1 MKSTITI
8 VHITPHLGGGVGTS
22 LAHFIDQ
29 SKEVGVNNLVFCL
42 DWCQNR
48 IQNSGFG
55 ENLTQGQ
62 FWKSRNLLNF
72 EILNCDCVL
81 IHYWNHPLLS
91 VFLSN
96 FVSIKNKSII
106 WCHNSGMAEPHIN
119 PNFLT
124 EIADTIVFT
133 SKSSALASNFEFL
146 SSAGSGVPLIVPTVR
161 DLRSFFNIGST
172 HKVSTLSPK
181 LLYVGSVSKS
191 KMHPDAALIFSQL
204 SLRGLQVRVVGGP
217 DHVELANEVESLG
230 GKIEISGHVDN
241 VIDFYSES
249 DLFIYPLR
257 ADHYGTGEQV
267 ILEALAS
274 GLPVV
279 AFNNPAEAAILK
291 EFKNL
296 KLANSASEFIE
307 IALNLTT
314 SSHKLLESSRQTY
327 LSASS
332 IYGSSQMT
340 CELLEIIN
348 CAIRSS
354 KGNFKYSK
362 QIGTIDNLLAIYAR
376 ASFFDLSTFEQIL
389 NQPRDGV
396 ELILS
401 KIEEELENSS
411 SIQRWQASSKSTPE
425 HYSKYFPGSK
435 EMGQLAKELR
445 DWRQ

>member
-22 LAHFIDQ
+22 LAQFIDQ

-48 IQNSGFG
+48 IQSLDFG

-62 FWKSRNLLNF
+62 FWKSSSLLNF

-91 VFLSN
+91 VFLTD

-124 EIADTIVFT
+124 EIANTIVFT
-133 SKSSALASNFEFL
+133 SKSSALASNFDFL
-146 SSAGSGVPLIVPTVR
+146 SRAGGDAPLIVPTVR
-161 DLRSFFNIGST
+161 DLRSFFDIGST

-204 SLRGLQVRVVGGP
+204 SLRGFQVRVVGGP
-217 DHVELANEVESLG
+217 DHVELAKEVESLG

-279 AFNNPAEAAILK
+279 AFNNPAEAAILSQF
-291 EFKNL
+291 ENI
-296 KLANSASEFIE
+296 KLANSTSEFIDVV
-307 IALNLTT
+307 LNLTT
-314 SSHKLLESSRQTY
+314 SPHKLVELSRQVY

-332 IYGSSQMT
+332 LYGSSLMT
-340 CELLEIIN
+340 DELLEIVN
-348 CAIRSS
+348 CAINSS
-354 KGNFKYSK
+354 KGMGKYSK

-401 KIEEELENSS
+401 KIEEGLENSS

>member
-22 LAHFIDQ
+22 LAQFIDQ

-48 IQNSGFG
+48 IQSLDFG

-62 FWKSRNLLNF
+62 FWKSSSLLNF

-91 VFLSN
+91 VFLTD

-124 EIADTIVFT
+124 EIANTIVFT
-133 SKSSALASNFEFL
+133 SKSSALASNFDFL
-146 SSAGSGVPLIVPTVR
+146 SRAGGDAPLIVPTVR
-161 DLRSFFNIGST
+161 DLRSFFDIGST

-204 SLRGLQVRVVGGP
+204 SLRGFQVRVVGGP
-217 DHVELANEVESLG
+217 DHVELAKEVESLG
-230 GKIEISGHVDN
+230 GKIEISGHIDN

-279 AFNNPAEAAILK
+279 AFNNPAEAAILSQF
-291 EFKNL
+291 ENI
-296 KLANSASEFIE
+296 KLANSTSEFIDVV
-307 IALNLTT
+307 LNLTT
-314 SSHKLLESSRQTY
+314 SPHKLLELSRQVY

-332 IYGSSQMT
+332 LYGSSLMT
-340 CELLEIIN
+340 DELLEIVN
-348 CAIRSS
+348 CAINSS
-354 KGNFKYSK
+354 KGMGKYSK

-401 KIEEELENSS
+401 KIEEGLENSS

>member
-1 MKSTITI
+1 
-8 VHITPHLGGGVGTS
+8 
-22 LAHFIDQ
+22 
-29 SKEVGVNNLVFCL
+29 
-42 DWCQNR
+42 
-48 IQNSGFG
+48 
-55 ENLTQGQ
+55 
-62 FWKSRNLLNF
+62 
-72 EILNCDCVL
+72 
-81 IHYWNHPLLS
+81 
-91 VFLSN
+91 
-96 FVSIKNKSII
+96 
-106 WCHNSGMAEPHIN
+106 MAEPHIN

-314 SSHKLLESSRQTY
+314 SSHKLLELSRQTY
-327 LSASS
+327 LTASS

-362 QIGTIDNLLAIYAR
+362 QIGTINNLLAIYAR

-401 KIEEELENSS
+401 KIEEGLENSS

>member
-1 MKSTITI
+1 LKSTITI

-22 LAHFIDQ
+22 LAQFIDQ

-48 IQNSGFG
+48 IQSLDFG

-62 FWKSRNLLNF
+62 FWKSSSLLNF

-91 VFLSN
+91 VFLTD

-124 EIADTIVFT
+124 EIANTIVFT
-133 SKSSALASNFEFL
+133 SKSSALASNFDFL
-146 SSAGSGVPLIVPTVR
+146 SRAGGDAPLIVPTVR
-161 DLRSFFNIGST
+161 DLRSFFDIGST

-204 SLRGLQVRVVGGP
+204 SLRGFQVRVVGGP
-217 DHVELANEVESLG
+217 DHVELAKEVESLG
-230 GKIEISGHVDN
+230 GKIEISGHIDN

-279 AFNNPAEAAILK
+279 AFNNPAEAAILSQF
-291 EFKNL
+291 ENI
-296 KLANSASEFIE
+296 KLANSTSEFIDVV
-307 IALNLTT
+307 LNLTT
-314 SSHKLLESSRQTY
+314 SPHKLLELSRQVY

-332 IYGSSQMT
+332 LYGSSLMT
-340 CELLEIIN
+340 DELLEIVN
-348 CAIRSS
+348 CAINSS
-354 KGNFKYSK
+354 KGMGKYSK

-401 KIEEELENSS
+401 KIEEGLENSS